1 MTASES
7 IQRMREAAGRL
18 MADGKRRAFWEIERE
33 LCPHDPRAVTVDAI
47 DLNAAVIAMRH
58 DGELEKDPDGSYRAH
73 VRRRPYECKMA
84 LIWLA
89 KDLEAHAMHAE
100 CSREAEGYF
109 LARGSVIQ
117 AMRTIEAAMES
128 RYEDDCRKAIRR
140 EAHDDSRERPR
151 RAGVGAQDLDPSP
164 EEMRPRPEVARH
176 PLEGHLRDPRPHGE
190 RGEHRRPGVGR
201 RAREVR
207 PRLQEEKDMMQ
218 IKVPRRRV
226 RYEGDYA
233 VIDVPGDGEEM
244 LRALLMAMGS
254 DKEVALVE
262 RGEGERWS
270 SRSS

>member
-1 MTASES
+1 MTEEN
-7 IQRMREAAGRL
+7 IRRMREAAGRL

-73 VRRRPYECKMA
+73 VQRRPYECKMA

-109 LARGSVIQ
+109 LARGGLIE

-151 RAGVGAQDLDPSP
+151 RAGDGAQDADPP
-164 EEMRPRPEVARH
+164 TAQVLARAQVAGRPP
-176 PLEGHLRDPRPHGE
+176 EGHHRGPRPHGL

-201 RAREVR
+201 RAREVC
-207 PRLQEEKDMMQ
+207 PRLQEAQGMMQ

-244 LRALLMAMGS
+244 LRALLMAMDS
-254 DKEVALVE
+254 DKEVAVFE
-262 RGEGERWS
+262 GGEP
-270 SRSS
+270 

>member
-1 MTASES
+1 MTEEN
-7 IQRMREAAGRL
+7 IRRMREAAGRL

-33 LCPHDPRAVTVDAI
+33 LCPHDPRAVTVDAM
-47 DLNAAVIAMRH
+47 DLNAAVIAMRR

-73 VRRRPYECKMA
+73 VQRRPYECKMA

-109 LARGSVIQ
+109 LARGGLIE

-151 RAGVGAQDLDPSP
+151 RAGDGAQDPHAP
-164 EEMRPRPEVARH
+164 REEVRPRPEVAGR
-176 PLEGHLRDPRPHGE
+176 PPEGHHGRAGADGL

-201 RAREVR
+201 REGAVR
-207 PRLQEEKDMMQ
+207 PGVQEAPPMK
-218 IKVPRRRV
+218 
-226 RYEGDYA
+226 A
-233 VIDVPGDGEEM
+233 DGHEI
-244 LRALLMAMGS
+244 
-254 DKEVALVE
+254 
-262 RGEGERWS
+262 
-270 SRSS
+270 